1 MTDSSPAP
9 RSESLHPRRADAPGD
24 PAFVFTVGCLLAAV
38 GLGFTLQRS
47 NGTLDAVAL
56 NRLTATIGFALVAV
70 LAPRVR
76 GSERPLA
83 LALPPLLVIALGFQ
97 FAQFL
102 LKAPAG
108 FLKLDEDGMSTFSQL
123 LGLAAVTAGACVAE
137 RSWLRH
143 LFVLVLLWCHLK
155 MGSWVLAHTPDPYID
170 VHVFQRDSLTALLS
184 GHNPYAIDFPN
195 LYGDGTP
202 FYGPGLTRAGR
213 VLFGYIYPPINLLL
227 ALPGHVLAGDH
238 RYSHLVAMTATGA
251 LLAYLRPGMLGPV
264 CAALYLFTP
273 RSFYVLERGWTEP
286 FVVLLLAATVFCAYH
301 LPRALP
307 WLFGLFV
314 SSKQYLILVVPLALL
329 LVPPWWPLPQL
340 LRRVGLFALKAA
352 AVPAALILAF
362 VAWSPR
368 GFYHSVI
375 ELQFLQPFRKDA
387 LSYSAWIVKQ
397 GGQMLP
403 VWLGFALALVMVI
416 LVLWRAPRTPAGF
429 AGGVAVTMLVFFS
442 VNKQAF
448 CNYYF
453 LVLGALVC
461 AAAASDPPVL
471 EPVAVAATVPD
482 PRLRTPDHP
491 PASPPP
497 AEPPSTEPPV
507 NPGPPAASWSP
518 ST

>member
-1 MTDSSPAP
+1 VTDS
-9 RSESLHPRRADAPGD
+9 RTGTGCHD
-24 PAFVFTVGCLLAAV
+24 PFVLIVGCLLAAV
-38 GLGFTLQRS
+38 SLGWALQRS

-56 NRLTATIGFALVAV
+56 NRLTATLGFALVAV
-70 LAPRVR
+70 LAPRIP
-76 GSERPLA
+76 GSDRPLS

-108 FLKLDEDGMSTFSQL
+108 FLQLGDDGMTSFYQL
-123 LGLAAVTAGACVAE
+123 LGLAAVTAGACVSE

-143 LFVLVLLWCHLK
+143 AFVLLLLWAHLK
-155 MGSWVLAHTPDPYID
+155 MGSWILAHTPDPYID
-170 VHVFQRDSLTALLS
+170 VHVFQRDSLQALLQ
-184 GHNPYAIDFPN
+184 GRNPYAIDFPN

-202 FYGPGLTRAGR
+202 FYGPGLTAGGR
-213 VLFGYIYPPINLLL
+213 VLFGYIYPPINLVL
-227 ALPGHVLAGDH
+227 ALPGHLLAGDH

-251 LLAYLRPGMLGPV
+251 LFAYLRPGLLGPL

-307 WLFGLFV
+307 YLFGLFV
-314 SSKQYLILVVPLALL
+314 SAKQYLFLVIPLALL
-329 LVPPWWPLPQL
+329 LLPPPWLPLPRL
-340 LRRVGLFALKAA
+340 ARRIGAFALRA
-352 AVPAALILAF
+352 AVLPVALTAAFA
-362 VAWSPR
+362 AWSPR
-368 GFYHSVI
+368 GFYHSVV
-375 ELQFLQPFRKDA
+375 ELQFIQPFRKDA

-397 GGQMLP
+397 GGEMLP
-403 VWLGFALALVMVI
+403 VWLGFVLALVMVV

-453 LVLGALVC
+453 LVLGALAC
-461 AAAASDPPVL
+461 AAAAAQPDDPDPQPARPPAPPATPDPSPPNPDPP
-471 EPVAVAATVPD
+471 PT
-482 PRLRTPDHP
+482 TPD
-491 PASPPP
+491 
-497 AEPPSTEPPV
+497 
-507 NPGPPAASWSP
+507 PPAASWSP
-518 ST
+518 STS